1 MRNILYLFLCLIF
14 FPLVAQEENPMGFI
28 ENKGQIVDQ
37 KGKPNPEVKYLLN
50 TNGLNVQLRKNGFSY
65 DVYETIRH
73 PNKPKQDNTL
83 AWAFRKETNTGIENY
98 TAENSY
104 HRVDI
109 DFVNANPAAQIIAEE
124 KSTDHNNYYN
134 IPNNPDGVIE
144 VYQFQKVVYKN
155 IYTGIDVV
163 FFIPEDK
170 SKAVEYNFIV
180 HSGGNTADIRIK
192 FNGAKT
198 ELRDNKIT
206 MHTRFGKIE
215 ETLPLS
221 WTENGTIK
229 IEIPV
234 HYIQITKNV
243 YGFACAEN
251 VSDKTLIIDPVPV
264 RLWGTYCGGS
274 GDEMAS
280 DITTNDNKDV
290 FITGNSASANNI
302 ATSGTYQSSL
312 IGVSNMFFVKYDS
325 AGTRIWGTYFYY
337 DNGIFNSHI
346 ARIKTD
352 GNDNLYI
359 ASEEQYNTNLA
370 TAGAFQTTKND
381 YTDGILVKLNP
392 SGIRLWATY
401 YGGNGNEYF
410 HSLVIDNSGNI
421 YGVGATSSNDVMA
434 TPGAHQTTKLSPG
447 SYDTGFIV
455 KFDPNGNRIWG
466 TFYGGDKADG
476 FFDSFISNDGFLY
489 AIGTR
494 NSANNIATPGTFQP
508 TSNQTGGMI
517 IKFDQNGNRIWGTYI
532 ADNSYCFRGML
543 KGDHIVLFG
552 RTFSDN
558 GLGTPGTMF
567 ENYINPL
574 PSGSTIWGNEN
585 NYIIKFNVQTQQYVW
600 GSYFFEQ
607 IADVDIDASDNVFFS
622 GSTGITSGL
631 ATPDAYMPTM
641 LTGYKSYLIKLN
653 PFGQKIWGTY
663 YGGNGG
669 EQLGA
674 VEIDQANDI
683 YLFGNTMGSTTGIAT
698 TGASQTTMASNPDTY
713 LVKFRDCLSST
724 NASSNTPVCLG
735 GTLNLTASGGTNYS
749 WTGPNGFTSN
759 AQNPS
764 IPLANAANAG
774 EYYCN
779 ITGTTACDGTN
790 TVTVVV
796 GDIVKP
802 IPNVA
807 VLPAVTG
814 DCNTAITIPAATDNC
829 AGPIAATTTDPLSYS
844 LPGTYII
851 HWNYDDGNG
860 NIETQNQTV
869 TITSVPL
876 PVLISSQTYCIQ
888 QNATLSTLAI
898 AGQNIKWYDAQTGG
912 NALPNTTMLVNGTTY
927 YASQNINTCESLRVA
942 VTTNIQN
949 TPAPTGDNLQTF
961 CAAQNPT
968 INVLAANGNNLIWYD
983 TASGYSVLP
992 NTTALTDGDIYYVSQ
1007 TVNGCESIARLAVTV
1022 NLINTL
1028 NATDYA
1034 EAVCDESNDNSE
1046 IADLTDYNGHLITDV
1061 ANCTFEYYS
1070 SFAGATNQASSELI
1084 GSPTNYLLPLGLTS
1098 IYVRITSNNGCY
1110 QIVRLDLTLV
1120 GKPIISIPDTVPMCE
1135 RNNVTINAGAG
1146 FDSYL
1151 WSTGATSQ
1159 TIIISQADNYSVIV
1173 TKNHGTVPCST
1184 TKTFTVALSNAATI
1198 TSIDTQDWT
1207 DSDNVIT
1214 VNVSGYGDYEYSLD
1228 GVNYQ
1233 ADNVFSG
1240 LNGGAYMV
1248 YIRDKNG
1255 CGIVKDDVFLLT
1267 YPKFFTPNGD
1277 GYNDNWAV
1285 HFSFYEPGLKVSIFD
1300 RYGKLVS
1307 QLNHLEPWNG
1317 EFSGNELP
1325 SDDYWFVVTRASGKE
1340 YRGHFSLKR

>member
-14 FPLVAQEENPMGFI
+14 FPLVAQEKNPMGFI

-37 KGKPNPEVKYLLN
+37 KGKPNFEVKYLLN

-83 AWAFRKETNTGIENY
+83 ALAFRKETNTGIENY
-98 TAENSY
+98 SAENSY

-124 KSTDHNNYYN
+124 KSADHNNYYN
-134 IPNNPDGVIE
+134 IPNNRDGVIE

-180 HSGGNTADIRIK
+180 HSGGNAADIRIK

-215 ETLPLS
+215 EMLPMS
-221 WTENGTIK
+221 WTENGTIRT
-229 IEIPV
+229 EIPV
-234 HYIQITKNV
+234 HYTQITKNV

-280 DITTNDNKDV
+280 DLTTNDNKDV

-352 GNDNLYI
+352 ANDNLYI

-567 ENYINPL
+567 ENYIN
-574 PSGSTIWGNEN
+574 
-585 NYIIKFNVQTQQYVW
+585 
-600 GSYFFEQ
+600 
-607 IADVDIDASDNVFFS
+607 
-622 GSTGITSGL
+622 
-631 ATPDAYMPTM
+631 
-641 LTGYKSYLIKLN
+641 
-653 PFGQKIWGTY
+653 
-663 YGGNGG
+663 
-669 EQLGA
+669 
-674 VEIDQANDI
+674 
-683 YLFGNTMGSTTGIAT
+683 
-698 TGASQTTMASNPDTY
+698 
-713 LVKFRDCLSST
+713 
-724 NASSNTPVCLG
+724 
-735 GTLNLTASGGTNYS
+735 
-749 WTGPNGFTSN
+749 
-759 AQNPS
+759 
-764 IPLANAANAG
+764 
-774 EYYCN
+774 
-779 ITGTTACDGTN
+779 
-790 TVTVVV
+790 
-796 GDIVKP
+796 
-802 IPNVA
+802 
-807 VLPAVTG
+807 
-814 DCNTAITIPAATDNC
+814 
-829 AGPIAATTTDPLSYS
+829 
-844 LPGTYII
+844 
-851 HWNYDDGNG
+851 
-860 NIETQNQTV
+860 
-869 TITSVPL
+869 
-876 PVLISSQTYCIQ
+876 
-888 QNATLSTLAI
+888 
-898 AGQNIKWYDAQTGG
+898 
-912 NALPNTTMLVNGTTY
+912 
-927 YASQNINTCESLRVA
+927 
-942 VTTNIQN
+942 
-949 TPAPTGDNLQTF
+949 
-961 CAAQNPT
+961 
-968 INVLAANGNNLIWYD
+968 
-983 TASGYSVLP
+983 
-992 NTTALTDGDIYYVSQ
+992 
-1007 TVNGCESIARLAVTV
+1007 
-1022 NLINTL
+1022 TL

-1098 IYVRITSNNGCY
+1098 IYVRITSNNGCH
-1110 QIVRLDLTLV
+1110 QIVRLDLTLMS
-1120 GKPIISIPDTVPMCE
+1120 KPIITIPDTVPMCE
-1135 RNNVTINAGAG
+1135 RNSVVINAGSG

-1159 TIIISQADNYSVIV
+1159 TIIISQADNYSVTV

-1307 QLNHLEPWNG
+1307 QLNHLQPWNG
-1317 EFSGNELP
+1317 EFNGNELP